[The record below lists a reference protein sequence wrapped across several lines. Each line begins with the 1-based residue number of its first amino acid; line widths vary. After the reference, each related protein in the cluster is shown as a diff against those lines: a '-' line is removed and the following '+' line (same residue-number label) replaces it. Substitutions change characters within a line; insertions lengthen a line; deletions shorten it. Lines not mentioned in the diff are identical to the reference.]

1 MRPDIRSLHFP
12 ATLVAFFL
20 LLAILACTLPG
31 FSTGEEKVNIE
42 TAVASTLTAIALPQ
56 TVDSSI
62 PSATSFPEAATAET
76 AVTPTETATATAT
89 HTPPPSGLSYE
100 CDGTYQRTQLI
111 DQGEDGKI
119 IIVEQWVGD
128 EWVEA
133 WRHEEP
139 DPMISQIGVE
149 AKPHRF
155 GECQYLVAL
164 PILFSGSG
172 ANLALGFYRW
182 NGETMVEVYFHEGIH
197 GDWNKIG
204 DTITFQES
212 VYLFGEANCCPCNR
226 QILEHTWGGET
237 FTQTG
242 SLIEPTYDGDP
253 PEYCQP

>member
-1 MRPDIRSLHFP
+1 
-12 ATLVAFFL
+12 
-20 LLAILACTLPG
+20 LLASLACTLPG
-31 FSTGEEKVNIE
+31 FSPNEETVNIE
-42 TAVASTLTAIALPQ
+42 TAVASTLTALALSETEDPQ
-56 TVDSSI
+56 V
-62 PSATSFPEAATAET
+62 PSATAVPETETAET
-76 AVTPTETATATAT
+76 AVTPIETATATP
-89 HTPPPSGLSYE
+89 TPPPSGLSYE

-119 IIVEQWVGD
+119 LIVEQWVAG

-139 DPMISQIGVE
+139 DPMISQIDVE
-149 AKPHRF
+149 AKPYRF

-182 NGETMVEVYFHEGIH
+182 NGETMEEVYFHEGVH
-197 GDWNKIG
+197 GDWSKTGNI
-204 DTITFQES
+204 ITFQES

-226 QILEHTWGGET
+226 QFLEHTWDGET
-237 FTQTG
+237 FLQTG
-242 SLIEPTYDGDP
+242 SLLEPTYEGDP